1 MRPVRPRAL
10 LFDWDNTLVDSWAA
24 IRHALNVT
32 LQAMGQD
39 AWSIEETRAR
49 VRASVRDTFP
59 RLFGARAAEATEI
72 FYRTFEADHLE
83 NLRPRPGAQEMLEGL
98 AEDRHLYL
106 AVVSNKQGRLLRR
119 EARHLGWD
127 RFFARLV
134 GANDAARDKP
144 AVEAVDLALE
154 GAGLAAGPQVWFVG
168 DTDIDMLCARN
179 AACLPVLL
187 RRAAPGEGEFGD
199 AEPRL
204 HLRSCAALSDA
215 IRAM

>member
-1 MRPVRPRAL
+1 MTVSRPRAL
-10 LFDWDNTLVDSWAA
+10 LFDWDNTLVDSWGA

-32 LQAMGQD
+32 LRAMGQEP
-39 AWSIEETRAR
+39 WTIEQTRAR
-49 VRASVRDTFP
+49 VRASARDSFP
-59 RLFGARAAEATEI
+59 RLFGQRAAEATEI
-72 FYRTFEADHLE
+72 FYRTVEADHLE

-119 EARHLGWD
+119 EAVHLGWD

-134 GANDAARDKP
+134 GAGDAARDKP
-144 AVEAVDLALE
+144 AVEAVDLVLR
-154 GAGLAAGPQVWFVG
+154 GSGLAAGPQIWFVG

-179 AACLPVLL
+179 AGCLPVLL
-187 RRAAPGEGEFGD
+187 RSAEPDEGEFGD

-204 HLRSCAALSDA
+204 HLRDCAALGDA